1 VLSERRRL
9 ASEIK
14 KQRELSNKRVEE
26 YKQLQRSINR
36 EERLRTAELNNKLI
50 DSTTKFEI
58 LEQANVPFEIRN
70 SSKVSK

>member
-14 KQRELSNKRVEE
+14 KQRELSNKRVVE

>member
-1 VLSERRRL
+1 MLSERRRL